1 MTESMPDFDVQQ
13 IVEAAARAAYDS
25 SQRFN
30 RDSVRAEEWE
40 LLPEYWR
47 RIFRAQARA
56 AMAVIVPAVT
66 EQIRALHQQR
76 NIREYEERD
85 CADGICDCHYDD
97 ISGAEWCP
105 SRIVSVCSRC
115 YSIAAEDVESELYEW
130 PCEHVRLLAE
140 LDAAAR
146 GEQP

>member
-1 MTESMPDFDVQQ
+1 MPNLDVPQV
-13 IVEAAARAAYDS
+13 VEAAARAAYDS

-56 AMAVIVPAVT
+56 ALAVIVPAVT
-66 EQIRALHQQR
+66 EQIRALHPR
-76 NIREYEERD
+76 HPES
-85 CADGICDCHYDD
+85 CDCIARDGD
-97 ISGAEWCP
+97 G
-105 SRIVSVCSRC
+105 VCFIENTC
-115 YSIAAEDVESELYEW
+115 DGCTGMPEW
-130 PCEHVRLLAE
+130 PCPTVRKCDE
-140 LDAAAR
+140 LDAATR